1 MLYDGIKILEGS
13 EIVNATVG
21 SGTSFPNSPVTGQM
35 FFRSDSSKMFIY
47 NGTQWSEIPIASS
60 AGSVPRVLSIV
71 VTDSSYV
78 ATGAS
83 TLSTSGG
90 YVKITG
96 AGSGATTTTTDA
108 TNYVFPGGGSGG
120 GGGGGGFT
128 FGTTGNPTPWIGGAS
143 GGGGG
148 TRLFGSGAN
157 GAAGTNATTV
167 NQIAGGGGG
176 GSANIGSNPALGGG
190 GSFWNGGQWGSGG
203 GVRIIWGEGRSFP
216 NNAL

>member
-1 MLYDGIKILEGS
+1 MLYDGMKILEGS

-21 SGTSFPNSPVTGQM
+21 SGTSFPNSPATGQM

-47 NGTQWSEIPIASS
+47 NGTQWSEIPIASSS

-96 AGSGATTTTTDA
+96 AGFVAGCSVFFGSTSAVAVTVTSAQELRVQAPARPAGKYIVYVANTD
-108 TNYVFPGGGSGG
+108 
-120 GGGGGGFT
+120 
-128 FGTTGNPTPWIGGAS
+128 GTTG
-143 GGGGG
+143 
-148 TRLFGSGAN
+148 LY
-157 GAAGTNATTV
+157 V
-167 NQIAGGGGG
+167 Q
-176 GSANIGSNPALGGG
+176 
-190 GSFWNGGQWGSGG
+190 
-203 GVRIIWGEGRSFP
+203 GVTY
-216 NNAL
+216 A